1 MGNDRSPN
9 RHETEAIKPRSNVK
23 QTLYSQLREKVC
35 KSLEDSRQ
43 KYYQQIKEKEVI
55 QTKNKKHAKNKIGN
69 KEIFE
74 KAMDIGSTS
83 MKGDSK
89 KKKKKDKKSK
99 KKKDKKKKKK
109 ELNAFAAMIAAQQSI
124 PNDDD
129 DEKEKEQM
137 KKN

>member
-1 MGNDRSPN
+1 MGS
-9 RHETEAIKPRSNVK
+9 SVK
-23 QTLYSQLREKVC
+23 QTLYSQLRDKVC
-35 KSLEDSRQ
+35 KSIEDSRQ

-83 MKGDSK
+83 IKGDAK

-109 ELNAFAAMIAAQQSI
+109 ELNAFAAMIAAQQS
-124 PNDDD
+124 
-129 DEKEKEQM
+129 
-137 KKN
+137 